1 MGIKDKP
8 SKRDVQCRAS
18 IRAVLNH
25 CKRVLLYYSKFT
37 FEASQDAFGF
47 KGTSVRRGSKS

>member
-1 MGIKDKP
+1 MGIKEKP

-18 IRAVLNH
+18 LRAVLNH

-47 KGTSVRRGSKS
+47 KGTSVRRGSK